1 MKGYKAGERTFKVH
15 LDGYD
20 QRDLFSGKGRGKRK
34 EFFYWT
40 DDGQLA
46 ALRYEQYKLVFLEQ
60 KAHGLRV
67 WQQPL
72 TPLRAPKL
80 FSVRSDPFERA
91 DHEAGGYDRWYIDHL
106 FVMVPAQ
113 AFVARHVATYKEFPP
128 RQKPGSFSLDRV
140 LEKLLQASSQNK

>member
-20 QRDLFSGKGRGKRK
+20 QRDLFSGKGPGKRR

-106 FVMVPAQ
+106 FVMAPAQ

-128 RQKPGSFSLDRV
+128 RQEPGSFNLDGVRER
-140 LEKLLQASSQNK
+140 LPEATGQNR